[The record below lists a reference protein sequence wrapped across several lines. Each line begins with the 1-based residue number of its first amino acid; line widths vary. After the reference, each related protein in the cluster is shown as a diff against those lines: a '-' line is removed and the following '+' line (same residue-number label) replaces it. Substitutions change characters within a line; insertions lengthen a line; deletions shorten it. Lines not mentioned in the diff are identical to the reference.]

1 MDQVRRESRNIS
13 AGAMKRASDIK
24 AIVYG
29 EQDTDNR
36 MVRAFLALEGPRRI
50 PCRDDGEIAG
60 AVEELKN
67 DGYASKQVLV
77 LARNKGR
84 SLQRCPGSRGMIC
97 CRYLVLNTGFNCLY
111 NCSYCY
117 LNSYLN
123 SFGVLLFINFD
134 DALEEIREFQRN
146 ARGDLMYRVGT
157 GEFTDSLMLDD
168 TAGTAERLIQLAG
181 TMPNVLVELKTKSA
195 NVDHLLG
202 MEEKRSAV
210 FAWSLNTPRAIERY
224 EADTATLDERL
235 GAAARAAGAGFPV
248 AFHFDP
254 IIPYEGW
261 EKEYGE
267 LVERTFQR
275 VPSGR
280 MAWISLGCFRYS
292 HGFKETV
299 RGNFPD
305 DDLVLMELFS
315 GRDGKTRYL
324 PQVRR
329 EVYKKMKSFLDR
341 GAPDVFTYLCMED
354 SGMWNDVFA
363 REYNSSD
370 DLERDFSEHVK
381 RFLGDIQRAA
391 GSIKS

>member
-1 MDQVRRESRNIS
+1 
-13 AGAMKRASDIK
+13 MKKASDIK

-29 EQDTDNR
+29 EQDSNNQV
-36 MVRAFLALEGPRRI
+36 VRAFLALEGPRRI
-50 PCRDDGEIAG
+50 PCRTDSEIAV

-77 LARNKGR
+77 LTRNKGR
-84 SLQRCPGSRGMIC
+84 ALQRCPGSRGMIC

-111 NCSYCY
+111 SCSYCY

-168 TAGTAERLIQLAG
+168 VAGTAERLIHCAG
-181 TMPNVLVELKTKSA
+181 AMPNVLVELKTKSA

-202 MEEKRSAV
+202 VKEKQGVV
-210 FAWSLNTPRAIERY
+210 FAWSLNTPRAIKRY
-224 EADTATLDERL
+224 ESDTATLDERL

-261 EKEYGE
+261 EREYGE
-267 LVERTFQR
+267 LVARAFHH
-275 VPSGR
+275 VPRGR
-280 MAWISLGCFRYS
+280 LVWISLGCFRYS
-292 HGFKETV
+292 HGFKETA
-299 RGNFPD
+299 RENFPA

-315 GRDGKTRYL
+315 GRDGKSRYL

-329 EVYKKMKSFLDR
+329 EIYKRMKSFLDR
-341 GAPDVFTYLCMED
+341 EGTNAFVYLCMED
-354 SGMWNDVFA
+354 SAMWNDVFT
-363 REYNSSD
+363 REYNTSD
-370 DLERDFSEHVK
+370 DLERDFSDHVK
-381 RFLGDIQRAA
+381 GFVR
-391 GSIKS
+391 SIRGLPGP